1 MKVFSQLLVFFVVF
15 FLLSAAPVFA
25 VELIN
30 LNTATAE
37 ELTSLP
43 GIGPA
48 TAAKIVEYREAK
60 PFATVEEVM
69 EVKGIGPA
77 KYEAIKSL
85 VSVGEVKGTQAEEKK
100 E

>member
-1 MKVFSQLLVFFVVF
+1 MKKLFRMMMCVLLFG
-15 FLLSAAPVFA
+15 LLLAGPALAADLV
-25 VELIN
+25 N
-30 LNTATAE
+30 LNTATVE
-37 ELTSLP
+37 ELISLL

-77 KYEAIKSL
+77 KYQTIKDK
-85 VSVGEVKGTQAEEKK
+85 VTVGESPAKK